1 MLPRAQRLT
10 DAKDIRDVFRTGAKR
25 GNGLVVCYARK
36 SDRPRAAVVVSNAVG
51 NAPTRNRVKRRLRH
65 ALAMTLPQQSVD
77 LVVRAL
83 PASAH
88 ASWNELASATTDS
101 VTRAVAD
108 A

>member
-25 GNGLVVCYARK
+25 GNVLVVCYARK
-36 SDRPRAAVVVSNAVG
+36 SPQPRAAVVVSKAVG
-51 NAPTRNRVKRRLRH
+51 NAPTRNRVKRRVRH
-65 ALAMTLPQQSVD
+65 ALARSLPQHSVD

-83 PASAH
+83 PASAQ
-88 ASWNELASATTDS
+88 ASWSELANATSES
-101 VTRAVAD
+101 VMRAAAD